1 MTIPFQG
8 DKIAPVADDGGNL
21 LESQLA
27 GDAEAE
33 RPGAGGQPSGDGGR
47 KTRSKADEKKFLT
60 KAKRCDN
67 LYGLSLEKNDRN
79 LDN

>member
-1 MTIPFQG
+1 MTIPSCG
-8 DKIAPVADDGGNL
+8 DKIAPVADDGEKL
-21 LESQLA
+21 PESQLT

-33 RPGAGGQPSGDGGR
+33 RPGAGGQPSRGGGR

-60 KAKRCDN
+60 KAERCDN
-67 LYGLSLEKNDRN
+67 LYRLSLKKNDRN

>member
-1 MTIPFQG
+1 MTIPSCG

-21 LESQLA
+21 PESQLA

-60 KAKRCDN
+60 NEMRFDKISK
-67 LYGLSLEKNDRN
+67 LSLEKNDRN